1 MEKNWHALDKT
12 FVLNNLDSNYNGLST
27 KEANERLKKYGRNEL
42 PKKKNDGFIK
52 LVLKGMLDPIIIV
65 LIITVI
71 FSFIINEKVDAYTI
85 LFIMV
90 IDLIIG
96 AIQEWSATKTADS
109 LSKLIRVNTRVIR
122 DDKEIDV
129 LIKQKGT
136 RLGVRPDDHVIADL
150 DYVLGRRVK
159 ITINDNDT

>member
-129 LIKQKGT
+129 LATELTIG
-136 RLGVRPDDHVIADL
+136 DVIL
-150 DYVLGRRVK
+150 L
-159 ITINDNDT
+159 